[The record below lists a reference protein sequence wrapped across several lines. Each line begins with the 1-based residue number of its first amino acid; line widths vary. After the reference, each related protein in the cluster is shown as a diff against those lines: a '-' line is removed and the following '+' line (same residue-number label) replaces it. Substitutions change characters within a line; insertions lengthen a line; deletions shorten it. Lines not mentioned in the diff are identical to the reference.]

1 MFAGLALAPH
11 RVLAADSLAPPAWN
25 SLAGIV
31 ADGLGGFAF
40 VDTNASARNSR
51 YYRAVSP

>member
-11 RVLAADSLAPPAWN
+11 RVLAADSLA
-25 SLAGIV
+25 GVV

-40 VDTNASARNSR
+40 VDTNASARNPR